1 MVNWLPVPIFWL
13 LSKSF
18 NFQGINVIHS
28 TALIDPS
35 AVLAADVEVGA
46 YSIIDAGVEIGAG
59 TVIGPHVVIRGETR
73 IGERNRIFQFAS
85 VGEEGQDKKYKGE
98 PTRLEIG
105 DDNVIR
111 EFCSIHRGTVQD
123 QSLTKIGHRNLF
135 MTNVHI
141 AHDCVIG
148 DDNIVASG
156 SGVSG
161 HVHIGDHVILGGMTG
176 VHQFCHIGSYAMTA
190 GCTLLVKDLPT
201 YVMVGGNPAAA
212 FGMNFEGM
220 RRRGWSAET
229 IAVLKRAYRLVYRE
243 SLTLDVALLEVEKLV
258 AECPEVQLFVDSLK
272 ASTRG
277 IVR

>member
-1 MVNWLPVPIFWL
+1 MASWPPVPTFWLP
-13 LSKSF
+13 SRSS
-18 NFQGINVIHS
+18 NFRDFPGVTVIHP
-28 TALIDPS
+28 TAIIDPS
-35 AVLAADVEVGA
+35 AVLAADVVVGPF
-46 YSIIDAGVEIGAG
+46 SVIGAG
-59 TVIGPHVVIRGETR
+59 VVIGAATVIGPHVVICGQTS
-73 IGERNRIFQFAS
+73 IGARNRIFQFAS

-111 EFCSIHRGTVQD
+111 EFCSIHRGTAQD
-123 QSLTKIGHRNLF
+123 KGLTHIGHRNLF
-135 MTNVHI
+135 MTSVHI

-148 DDNIVASG
+148 DDNIIASG

-190 GCTLLVKDLPT
+190 GCTLLVKDVPT

-229 IAVLKRAYRLVYRE
+229 INTLKRAYRLVYRE
-243 SLTLDVALLEVEKLV
+243 SLTLDAAIIL
-258 AECPEVQLFVDSLK
+258 SL
-272 ASTRG
+272 
-277 IVR
+277 IHI

>member
-1 MVNWLPVPIFWL
+1 MIHP
-13 LSKSF
+13 SA
-18 NFQGINVIHS
+18 VIDS
-28 TALIDPS
+28 S
-35 AVLAADVEVGA
+35 AVLAPNVEVGA
-46 YSIIDAGVEIGAG
+46 YTVIGPDVEIGEG
-59 TVIGPHVVIRGETR
+59 TVIGPHVVIGRLTK
-73 IGERNRIFQFAS
+73 IGQRNRIFQFAS
-85 VGEEGQDKKYKGE
+85 VGEDGQDKKYNNE

-123 QSLTKIGHRNLF
+123 QGITRIGHRNLF

-148 DDNIVASG
+148 DDCIIASG

-161 HVHIGDHVILGGMTG
+161 HVHIGNQVILGGMTG

-190 GCTLLVKDLPT
+190 GCSLVVKDVPA
-201 YVMVGGNPAAA
+201 YVMVGGNPCKA
-212 FGMNFEGM
+212 FGMNYEGM
-220 RRRGWSAET
+220 RRKGWTSGT
-229 IAVLKRAYRLVYRE
+229 INALKRAYRVVYRE
-243 SLTLDVALLEVEKLV
+243 SLTLEAALVELEKMVVET
-258 AECPEVQLFVDSLK
+258 PEIQLFIDTLK

>member
-1 MVNWLPVPIFWL
+1 M
-13 LSKSF
+13 
-18 NFQGINVIHS
+18 IHPS
-28 TALIDPS
+28 ALVDAS
-35 AVLAADVEVGA
+35 AVLAPDVEVGA
-46 YSIIDAGVEIGAG
+46 FSIIGPGVEIGAG
-59 TVIGPHVVIRGETR
+59 TVVGPHVVISRLTK

-85 VGEEGQDKKYKGE
+85 VGEDGQDKKYKDE

-123 QSLTKIGHRNLF
+123 QGLTRIGHRNLF

-141 AHDCVIG
+141 AHDCMIG
-148 DDNIVASG
+148 NDCIIASG

-161 HVHIGDHVILGGMTG
+161 HVHIGDEVILGGMTG
-176 VHQFCHIGSYAMTA
+176 VHQFCRIGSYAMTG
-190 GCTLLVKDLPT
+190 GCSLVVKDVPA
-201 YVMVGGNPAAA
+201 YVMVGGNPAKA
-212 FGMNFEGM
+212 FGMNYEGM

-229 IAVLKRAYRLVYRE
+229 INTLKRAYRIVYRDG
-243 SLTLDVALLEVEKLV
+243 LTLEAALPELEALA
-258 AECPEVQLFVDSLK
+258 AETEAVRLFIDSLK